1 MKLTDIGQ
9 VVARFHILYYA
20 FRMEEV
26 ELSKIDER
34 INKVRK
40 VLEESKDLLDKS

>member
-1 MKLTDIGQ
+1 MGR
-9 VVARFHILYYA
+9 VVARFNASHYT
-20 FRMEEV
+20 FRAEEV
-26 ELSKIDER
+26 ELSKVDKR